1 MIVKVQKVVRVK
13 TWMLGVL
20 LLAVFLAGS
29 TLSKYTMT
37 SGPGTVDSAPSGTM
51 STPITGT
58 DLINAMDFRIEGT
71 KCALI
76 LNSSRQ
82 LLSLE
87 TMKTICGNYLVA
99 LEPSASIDEDGT
111 NPRDQEFIDGFKS
124 GIEAGN

>member
-1 MIVKVQKVVRVK
+1 MKIQKVVHVK
-13 TWMLGVL
+13 TWILGVL
-20 LLAVFLAGS
+20 LLVVFLAGS
-29 TLSKYTMT
+29 TLSKYTRT
-37 SGPGTVDSAPSGTM
+37 SGPDKVDSAPTGTT

-58 DLINAMDFRIEGT
+58 DLVNAMDFRIEGT

-82 LLSLE
+82 LLALE

-99 LEPSASIDEDGT
+99 LDPSASIDEDGT
-111 NPRDQEFIDGFKS
+111 NPRHQEFIDGFSS